1 MRLLLDFWASTIGKK
16 VVMAVTGIV
25 LVGFVVFHMLGNLQV
40 FLGADVFNRYA
51 ALLKASEE
59 LLWIARSGLIIA
71 AVLHIITA
79 YQVTMINRR
88 ARPAGYAKTELQVA
102 TWASRTMRWGGVLL
116 AVFIIYHL
124 GHFTTGDFHPAFSPH
139 GAYGNVILGFRSLPV
154 VLFYLVAMVAL
165 GLHLFHGAW
174 AGFRTL
180 GLSKP
185 SPQPI
190 HRTIALWIAI
200 GVWAGLSVIPLAV
213 YLGFIG

>member
-1 MRLLLDFWASTIGKK
+1 MRWLLDFWASTIGKK
-16 VVMAVTGIV
+16 VVMAVTGIG

-59 LLWIARSGLIIA
+59 LLWIARSALILA
-71 AVLHIITA
+71 AVLHIISA
-79 YQVTMINRR
+79 YQLTMINRR
-88 ARPAGYAKTELQVA
+88 ARPEGYAKREHQVS

-124 GHFTTGDFHPAFSPH
+124 GHFTTGAFHPAFSPH

-154 VLFYLVAMVAL
+154 VLFYLVAMVSL
-165 GLHLFHGAW
+165 GFHLFHGAW

-190 HRTIALWIAI
+190 HRTLALWLAVA
-200 GVWAGLSVIPLAV
+200 VWAGLSVIPLAV
-213 YLGFIG
+213 YLGFID